1 MKSLQEYVSI
11 KSGKQLFEKMVYNSK
26 TAQRAKKDEV
36 SIEIPFIDMQEE
48 IYEENNIVGTI
59 TVPNKKYY
67 VYSDAYR
74 WKRPHIDTSV
84 DALCQIAT
92 FWGDYEG
99 FNPDKDILFAAD
111 TLKEVIEWVMKE
123 FNMYIPKSD
132 NDDEREK
139 FNESYELVE
148 KKITRSSFILDS
160 EEFLFNAY
168 FGHDSLDEYDEVSE
182 KNFKDA
188 LGQYIYF

>member
-1 MKSLQEYVSI
+1 MKSLQEYISI

-26 TAQRAKKDEV
+26 TANLSKDEV
-36 SIEIPFIDMQEE
+36 DIDIPYIDMAEE
-48 IYEENNIVGTI
+48 KYEKNNIVGTI

-74 WKRPHIDTSV
+74 FNRPHIDSSV

-99 FNPDKDILFAAD
+99 FNPNKDILFSAD
-111 TLKEVIEWVMKE
+111 TLKEVIEWVMKK

-132 NDDEREK
+132 DDDERAK
-139 FNESYELVE
+139 FNESYELANRS
-148 KKITRSSFILDS
+148 TRRNFILDS
-160 EEFLFNAY
+160 EDFLFNAY

-182 KNFKDA
+182 KNFRDKLND
-188 LGQYIYF
+188 YIYF